1 MNYSLRL
8 TGEQHQ
14 IVRSHLFPGDGKEAV
29 ALLICGRR
37 NGRERHVFTVKEVA
51 LIPHNACPVR
61 APDLITWPTEFVDE
75 LLNEAHG
82 REKAIIKIHSHAEGC
97 RFFSRIDD
105 QSDREL
111 FSAIP
116 SLLDDGLPH
125 ASLIMLPT
133 GEIFGR
139 ILDIDGEP
147 VCPLSRVTVVGD
159 DLQIWGDSPAAE
171 TKSFAQRH
179 AQAFGVGTTTLL
191 SRLSAAVVGC
201 SGTGS
206 IVVEQLARLG
216 IGKLVLIDPEF
227 VEEKNLNRIVNATRN
242 DIGKAK
248 VEVLA
253 SAIEKMG
260 LGTAVVPLQRN
271 LASREAILA
280 TSECD
285 VVFGCVDSVEGRHLL
300 NRLATF
306 YLVPYFD
313 VGVRL
318 DADGNGG
325 IDAIAGAVHYL
336 QPGRSSLLSRGV
348 YTLKQLEA
356 EEMKRTN
363 PGLYEAQCRQGYLR
377 GVQEDRPAVIS
388 VNMLFAALSVN
399 EFLARIHPYRNQPNA
414 EYACASGNLTETTFL
429 LEPKGEACPLLK
441 RHVGRADCTPLLGMP
456 ALS

>member
-1 MNYSLRL
+1 MNCSLRL

-14 IVRSHLFPGDGKEAV
+14 ILHSHLFPGDGKEAV
-29 ALLICGRR
+29 ALLLCGRR
-37 NGRERHVFTVKEVA
+37 NGRERHIFTVQA
-51 LIPHNACPVR
+51 AILIPHNACSVR
-61 APDLITWPTEFVDE
+61 APDRIAWPTKFVDE

-97 RFFSRIDD
+97 RFFSRTDD
-105 QSDREL
+105 RSDREL
-111 FSAIP
+111 VSAIA
-116 SLLDDGLPH
+116 SLLGDGLPH
-125 ASLIMLPT
+125 ASLIMLPS

-139 ILDIDGEP
+139 VLNIDGEP
-147 VCPLSRVTVVGD
+147 ACPLSSVTVVGD
-159 DLQIWGDSPAAE
+159 DLKIWEDSPAGE
-171 TKSFAQRH
+171 PKPFAQRH
-179 AQAFGVGTTTLL
+179 AQAFGSGTTTRL
-191 SRLSAAVVGC
+191 SRISAAVVGC

-227 VEEKNLNRIVNATRN
+227 IEEKNLNRIVNATRN

-248 VEVLA
+248 VDVLA
-253 SAIEKMG
+253 GAIEKMG
-260 LGTAVVPLQRN
+260 LGTAVLPLQRN

-280 TSECD
+280 AAECD

-325 IDAIAGAVHYL
+325 IDAIAGAAHYL
-336 QPGRSSLLSRGV
+336 QPGRSSLLSRDV

-363 PGLYEAQCRQGYLR
+363 PSLYEAQQRQGYLR
-377 GVQEDRPAVIS
+377 GVEEDRPAVVS
-388 VNMLFAALSVN
+388 VNMLFAALCVN
-399 EFLARIHPYRNQPNA
+399 EFLARIHPYRNQSNA
-414 EYACASGNLTETTFL
+414 EYACVSGNLSETTVL
-429 LEPKGEACPLLK
+429 PEPEGEACPLLK
-441 RHVGRADCTPLLGMP
+441 RHVGRADCTPLLDMP